1 MELRLRLT
9 WEAYLAMG
17 GGDELVFS
25 LPESDDTVSLSL
37 DDAARER
44 VNAWL
49 LERVNAWLLERV
61 PTAGGRH

>member
-9 WEAYLAMG
+9 WEAYLSMG
-17 GGDELVFS
+17 SGDELVFA

-37 DDAARER
+37 DDAARDAVRER
-44 VNAWL
+44 VNDWL
-49 LERVNAWLLERV
+49 LARV

>member
-25 LPESDDTVSLSL
+25 LPDSEDTVSLSL
-37 DDAARER
+37 DDAAREAVR
-44 VNAWL
+44 
-49 LERVNAWLLERV
+49 ERVNDWLLERV

>member
-25 LPESDDTVSLSL
+25 LPDSETTVSLSL
-37 DDAARER
+37 DDAARDAVRER

-49 LERVNAWLLERV
+49 LARV
-61 PTAGGRH
+61 PAEGGRH

>member
-17 GGDELVFS
+17 GGDELVFA

-37 DDAARER
+37 DDDARDAVR
-44 VNAWL
+44 
-49 LERVNAWLLERV
+49 ERVNAWLLERV